1 MKKYKCVNDYTGG
14 YCAELTLT
22 AQEWLGVLVGWRAQR
37 GYGKKKNDEEL
48 DFWRKKI
55 EDGAEEELIEYLAD
69 AWDLEIK
76 EVKE

>member
-14 YCAELTLT
+14 YCAGLALT
-22 AQEWLGVLVGWRAQR
+22 AQEWLGSLAGWLAQR
-37 GYGKKKNDEEL
+37 GFDKKKIDEEL

-55 EDGAEEELIEYLAD
+55 EAGAEEELIEYLAD

-76 EVKE
+76 EIKE